1 MPTVLLHGIHVQ
13 PWAHRKRFET
23 GYAQRPVSLFALIV
37 RVLSFATALDA
48 VGSAETEQELP
59 DGSTVGDLIGRLTA
73 LYPALEP
80 LWPRLAVAVD
90 GEVAADRTASL
101 HDGAEVALLPPVSG
115 GSCGV
120 AGGRLRDGAVDADT
134 VEAVRASVEDD
145 GKGAVV
151 VFVGNVRNSFGGRPV
166 ERITYSAYR
175 AMAER
180 RVGRIV
186 RELEAAEPGTRVA
199 IVHGLGTLEVGD
211 ASVVIATA
219 SAHRQGAYETNRL
232 ALERLKAEV
241 PIWKREH
248 YTDGNSAWREE
259 EPLE

>member
-1 MPTVLLHGIHVQ
+1 M
-13 PWAHRKRFET
+13 
-23 GYAQRPVSLFALIV
+23 
-37 RVLSFATALDA
+37 LSFATALDA
-48 VGSAETEQELP
+48 VGRAEMEHELA
-59 DGSTVGDLIGRLTA
+59 DGSTVADLVERLTA
-73 LYPALEP
+73 AHPGLEP

-90 GEVAADRTASL
+90 GEVASDRTAPL
-101 HDGAEVALLPPVSG
+101 RDGAEVALLPPVSG
-115 GSCGV
+115 GSCG
-120 AGGRLRDGAVDADT
+120 ASAGRLHNGAVGADT
-134 VEAVRASVEDD
+134 VSSVRAGVEDS

-151 VFVGNVRNSFGGRPV
+151 VFVGNVRDSFGGRPV
-166 ERITYSAYR
+166 ERITYSAYP

-180 RVGRIV
+180 RLERIV
-186 RELEAAEPGTRVA
+186 RELEAAEPGTRVD

-219 SAHRQGAYETNRL
+219 SAHRQQAYETNRV

-248 YTDGNSAWREE
+248 YADGKFAWREE

>member
-1 MPTVLLHGIHVQ
+1 M
-13 PWAHRKRFET
+13 
-23 GYAQRPVSLFALIV
+23 IV

-48 VGSAETEQELP
+48 VGSAETEHDLP
-59 DGSTVGDLIGRLTA
+59 EGSTVADLIERLTA
-73 LYPALEP
+73 AYPALEP

-90 GEVAADRTASL
+90 GEVAGDRCAPL
-101 HDGAEVALLPPVSG
+101 HDGTEVALLPPVSG
-115 GSCGV
+115 GSPGSFGSSES
-120 AGGRLRDGAVDADT
+120 AGPPGSCDAAAGRLRDGAVDADT
-134 VEAVRASVEDD
+134 VSSVRAGVEDA

-151 VFVGNVRNSFGGRPV
+151 VFVGNVRNSFGGRSV
-166 ERITYSAYR
+166 ERITYSAYP

-180 RVGRIV
+180 RLERIV
-186 RELEAAEPGTRVA
+186 NELEAVESGTRVE

-219 SAHRQGAYETNRL
+219 SAHRRQAYEVNRL

-248 YTDGNSAWREE
+248 YADGKSAWREE

>member
-1 MPTVLLHGIHVQ
+1 M
-13 PWAHRKRFET
+13 
-23 GYAQRPVSLFALIV
+23 
-37 RVLSFATALDA
+37 LSFATALDA
-48 VGSAETEQELP
+48 VGSAETEHELP
-59 DGSTVGDLIGRLTA
+59 DGSTIADLVERLSA
-73 LYPALEP
+73 AYPDLAA

-90 GEVAADRTASL
+90 GEVAADRAAPL

-115 GSCGV
+115 GSCG
-120 AGGRLRDGAVDADT
+120 ATSGRLRDGAVDAET
-134 VEAVRASVEDD
+134 VAAARAGVEDA

-166 ERITYSAYR
+166 ERITYSAYP

-180 RVGRIV
+180 RLERIV
-186 RELEAAEPGTRVA
+186 RELEAAEPGTRVE

-219 SAHRQGAYETNRL
+219 SAHRRQAYDTNRL

-248 YTDGNSAWREE
+248 YRGGQSAWREE
-259 EPLE
+259 EPLG

>member
-1 MPTVLLHGIHVQ
+1 M
-13 PWAHRKRFET
+13 
-23 GYAQRPVSLFALIV
+23 
-37 RVLSFATALDA
+37 LSFATALDA
-48 VGSAETEQELP
+48 VGSAETEHELP
-59 DGSTVGDLIGRLTA
+59 DGSTIADLIERLTA
-73 LYPALEP
+73 AYPNLAP

-90 GEVAADRTASL
+90 GEVAADRAAPL

-115 GSCGV
+115 GSCG
-120 AGGRLRDGAVDADT
+120 AIAGRLRDGAVDAET
-134 VEAVRASVEDD
+134 VAAVRAGVEDA

-166 ERITYSAYR
+166 ERITYSAYP

-180 RVGRIV
+180 RLERIV
-186 RELEAAEPGTRVA
+186 SELEAAEPGTRVE

-219 SAHRQGAYETNRL
+219 SAHRRQAYDTNRL
-232 ALERLKAEV
+232 ALERIKAEV

-248 YTDGNSAWREE
+248 YRDGQSAWREE
-259 EPLE
+259 ESLG

>member
-1 MPTVLLHGIHVQ
+1 MAFPELEVSGETIPLLAFRV
-13 PWAHRKRFET
+13 
-23 GYAQRPVSLFALIV
+23 LIV

-48 VGSAETEQELP
+48 VGSAETEHDLP
-59 DGSTVGDLIGRLTA
+59 DGSTVADLIERLTVA
-73 LYPALEP
+73 YPALES

-90 GEVAADRTASL
+90 GEVAGDRTVSL

-115 GSCGV
+115 GSCG
-120 AGGRLRDGAVDADT
+120 AGAGRLRDGHVDADT
-134 VEAVRASVEDD
+134 VSSVRAGVEDA

-166 ERITYSAYR
+166 ERITYSAYP

-180 RVGRIV
+180 RLERIV
-186 RELEAAEPGTRVA
+186 HELEAAEPGTRVE

-219 SAHRQGAYETNRL
+219 SAHRRQAYEVNRL

-248 YTDGNSAWREE
+248 YADGKSAWREE
-259 EPLE
+259 EPLD

>member
-1 MPTVLLHGIHVQ
+1 M
-13 PWAHRKRFET
+13 
-23 GYAQRPVSLFALIV
+23 
-37 RVLSFATALDA
+37 LSFATALDA
-48 VGSAETEQELP
+48 VGSAETEHDLP
-59 DGSTVGDLIGRLTA
+59 DGATIADLVERLTA
-73 LYPALEP
+73 AYPAIEP

-90 GEVAADRTASL
+90 GEVAADRAAPL

-115 GSCGV
+115 GSCG
-120 AGGRLRDGAVDADT
+120 AGAGRLRDGAVDADT
-134 VEAVRASVEDD
+134 VSSVRARVEDA

-166 ERITYSAYR
+166 ERITYSAYP

-180 RVGRIV
+180 RLERIV
-186 RELEAAEPGTRVA
+186 NELEATEPGTRVE

-219 SAHRQGAYETNRL
+219 SAHRRQAYDINRL

-248 YTDGNSAWREE
+248 YADGASSWREE

>member
-1 MPTVLLHGIHVQ
+1 
-13 PWAHRKRFET
+13 
-23 GYAQRPVSLFALIV
+23 
-37 RVLSFATALDA
+37 VLSFATALDA
-48 VGSAETEQELP
+48 VGRAETEVELR
-59 DGSTVGDLIGRLTA
+59 DGSTIADLVERLTA
-73 LYPALEP
+73 AHPGLES
-80 LWPRLAVAVD
+80 LWPRLAIAVD
-90 GEVAADRTASL
+90 GEVAADRAAPL
-101 HDGAEVALLPPVSG
+101 HDGTEVALLPPVSG
-115 GSCGV
+115 GSCG
-120 AGGRLRDGAVDADT
+120 AAPSRLRDGAVEADT
-134 VEAVRASVEDD
+134 VSSVRAGVEDA

-166 ERITYSAYR
+166 ERITYSAYP

-180 RVGRIV
+180 RLERIV
-186 RELEAAEPGTRVA
+186 REIEAAEPGTRVE

-219 SAHRQGAYETNRL
+219 SAHRRQAYEVNRL

-248 YTDGNSAWREE
+248 YADGKSRWREE

>member
-1 MPTVLLHGIHVQ
+1 M
-13 PWAHRKRFET
+13 
-23 GYAQRPVSLFALIV
+23 IV

-48 VGSAETEQELP
+48 VGSAETEHDLP
-59 DGSTVGDLIGRLTA
+59 DGSTVADLVERLTA
-73 LYPALEP
+73 AYPALEP

-90 GEVAADRTASL
+90 GEVATDRSAPL

-115 GSCGV
+115 GSCSVG
-120 AGGRLRDGAVDADT
+120 AGRLRDGAVDADT
-134 VEAVRASVEDD
+134 VSAVRGGVEDA

-151 VFVGNVRNSFGGRPV
+151 VFVGNVRDSFGGRPV
-166 ERITYSAYR
+166 ERITYSAYP

-180 RVGRIV
+180 RLERIV
-186 RELEAAEPGTRVA
+186 NELEAAEPGARVD

-219 SAHRQGAYETNRL
+219 SAHRRQAYETNRL

-248 YTDGNSAWREE
+248 YADGKSAWREE

>member
-1 MPTVLLHGIHVQ
+1 M
-13 PWAHRKRFET
+13 
-23 GYAQRPVSLFALIV
+23 
-37 RVLSFATALDA
+37 LSFATALDA
-48 VGSAETEQELP
+48 VGRSETEHELP
-59 DGSTVGDLIGRLTA
+59 DGSTVADLVERLTA
-73 LYPALEP
+73 AYPTLEH

-90 GEVAADRTASL
+90 GEVARDRAAPL

-115 GSCGV
+115 GSCTDGV
-120 AGGRLRDGAVDADT
+120 GRLRDGAVDADT
-134 VEAVRASVEDD
+134 VATARAGVEDA

-151 VFVGNVRNSFGGRPV
+151 VFVGNVRNSFGGRSV
-166 ERITYSAYR
+166 ERITYSAYP

-180 RVGRIV
+180 RLERIV
-186 RELEAAEPGTRVA
+186 RELENSEPGTRVE

-219 SAHRQGAYETNRL
+219 SAHRQQAYETNRL

-248 YTDGNSAWREE
+248 YRDGESAWREE
-259 EPLE
+259 EPLA

>member
-1 MPTVLLHGIHVQ
+1 M
-13 PWAHRKRFET
+13 
-23 GYAQRPVSLFALIV
+23 
-37 RVLSFATALDA
+37 LSFATALDA
-48 VGSAETEQELP
+48 VGSAETEHELA
-59 DGSTVGDLIGRLTA
+59 DGSTIADLIEGLTA
-73 LYPALEP
+73 AYPDLAA

-90 GEVAADRTASL
+90 GEVASDRATPL

-115 GSCGV
+115 GSCG
-120 AGGRLRDGAVDADT
+120 ATSGRLRDGAVDEAT
-134 VEAVRASVEDD
+134 VSAVRAGVEDA

-166 ERITYSAYR
+166 ERITYSAYP

-180 RVGRIV
+180 RLERIV
-186 RELEAAEPGTRVA
+186 RELEAAEPGTRVE

-219 SAHRQGAYETNRL
+219 SAHRRQAYDTNRL

-248 YTDGNSAWREE
+248 YRGGQSAWREE
-259 EPLE
+259 EPLG

>member
-1 MPTVLLHGIHVQ
+1 M
-13 PWAHRKRFET
+13 
-23 GYAQRPVSLFALIV
+23 IV

-48 VGSAETEQELP
+48 VGSAETEHDLP
-59 DGSTVGDLIGRLTA
+59 DGSTVADLVERLTA
-73 LYPALEP
+73 AHPGLEA
-80 LWPRLAVAVD
+80 LWPRLAVAID
-90 GEVAADRTASL
+90 GEVAGDRTATL

-115 GSCGV
+115 GSCG
-120 AGGRLRDGAVDADT
+120 AGARRLRDGAVDADT
-134 VEAVRASVEDD
+134 VSSVRAGVEDA

-166 ERITYSAYR
+166 ERITYSAYP
-175 AMAER
+175 AMAEKR
-180 RVGRIV
+180 LERIV
-186 RELEAAEPGTRVA
+186 NELEAAEHGARVE

-219 SAHRQGAYETNRL
+219 SAHRRQAYEVNRL

-248 YTDGNSAWREE
+248 YADGESSWREE
-259 EPLE
+259 EPLG

>member
-1 MPTVLLHGIHVQ
+1 M
-13 PWAHRKRFET
+13 
-23 GYAQRPVSLFALIV
+23 
-37 RVLSFATALDA
+37 LSFATALDA
-48 VGSAETEQELP
+48 VGSAEMEHDLP
-59 DGSTVGDLIGRLTA
+59 DGSTVADLVERLTA
-73 LYPALEP
+73 AYPGLES

-90 GEVAADRTASL
+90 GEVAGDRTAPL

-115 GSCGV
+115 GSCG
-120 AGGRLRDGAVDADT
+120 AGTGRLREGPVDADT
-134 VEAVRASVEDD
+134 VSAVRAAIEGA

-151 VFVGNVRNSFGGRPV
+151 VFVGNVRNSFGDRPV
-166 ERITYSAYR
+166 ERITYSAYP

-180 RVGRIV
+180 RLERIV
-186 RELEAAEPGTRVA
+186 NELEAAEPGTRVEV
-199 IVHGLGTLEVGD
+199 VHGLGTLEVGE

-219 SAHRQGAYETNRL
+219 SAHRRQAYDVNRL

-248 YTDGNSAWREE
+248 YADGESSWREE

>member
-1 MPTVLLHGIHVQ
+1 M
-13 PWAHRKRFET
+13 
-23 GYAQRPVSLFALIV
+23 
-37 RVLSFATALDA
+37 LSFATALDA
-48 VGSAETEQELP
+48 VGSAETEHDLP
-59 DGSTVGDLIGRLTA
+59 DGSTVADLVERLTA
-73 LYPALEP
+73 EHPALES

-90 GEVAADRTASL
+90 GEVAGDRTVTL

-115 GSCGV
+115 GSCG
-120 AGGRLRDGAVDADT
+120 AGRLRDGPVDADT
-134 VEAVRASVEDD
+134 VSAVRAGVEDA

-166 ERITYSAYR
+166 ERITYSAYP

-180 RVGRIV
+180 RLERIV
-186 RELEAAEPGTRVA
+186 NELEGAKPGTRVEV
-199 IVHGLGTLEVGD
+199 VHGLGTLEVGD

-219 SAHRQGAYETNRL
+219 SAHRRQAYEVNRL

-248 YTDGNSAWREE
+248 YADGISAWREE

>member
-1 MPTVLLHGIHVQ
+1 M
-13 PWAHRKRFET
+13 
-23 GYAQRPVSLFALIV
+23 
-37 RVLSFATALDA
+37 LSFATALDA
-48 VGSAETEQELP
+48 VGSAETEHELP
-59 DGSTVGDLIGRLTA
+59 DGSTIADLIERLTA
-73 LYPALEP
+73 VYPDLAL

-90 GEVAADRTASL
+90 GEVAADRAAPL

-115 GSCGV
+115 GSCG
-120 AGGRLRDGAVDADT
+120 ATSGRLRDGAVDAET
-134 VEAVRASVEDD
+134 VAAARAGVEDA

-151 VFVGNVRNSFGGRPV
+151 MFVGNVRNSFGGRPV
-166 ERITYSAYR
+166 ERITYSAYP

-180 RVGRIV
+180 RLERIV
-186 RELEAAEPGTRVA
+186 NELEAAEAGTRVE

-219 SAHRQGAYETNRL
+219 SAHRRQAYEANRL

-248 YTDGNSAWREE
+248 YRDGESAWREE
-259 EPLE
+259 EPLG

>member
-1 MPTVLLHGIHVQ
+1 M
-13 PWAHRKRFET
+13 
-23 GYAQRPVSLFALIV
+23 
-37 RVLSFATALDA
+37 LSFATALDA
-48 VGSAETEQELP
+48 VGSAETEHELP
-59 DGSTVGDLIGRLTA
+59 DGSTIADLIERLTA
-73 LYPALEP
+73 AYPNLAP

-90 GEVAADRTASL
+90 GEVAADRAAPL

-115 GSCGV
+115 GSCGPT
-120 AGGRLRDGAVDADT
+120 AGRLRDGAVDADT
-134 VEAVRASVEDD
+134 VAAVRAGVEDT

-166 ERITYSAYR
+166 ERITYSAYP

-180 RVGRIV
+180 RLERIV
-186 RELEAAEPGTRVA
+186 SELEAAEPGTRVE

-219 SAHRQGAYETNRL
+219 SAHRRQAYDTNRL
-232 ALERLKAEV
+232 ALERIKAEV

-248 YTDGNSAWREE
+248 YRDGQSAWREE
-259 EPLE
+259 EPLG

>member
-1 MPTVLLHGIHVQ
+1 M
-13 PWAHRKRFET
+13 
-23 GYAQRPVSLFALIV
+23 
-37 RVLSFATALDA
+37 LSFATALDA
-48 VGSAETEQELP
+48 VGSAETEHELP
-59 DGSTVGDLIGRLTA
+59 DGSTIVDLIEGLTA
-73 LYPALEP
+73 AYPGLAS

-90 GEVAADRTASL
+90 GEVAADRVAPL

-115 GSCGV
+115 GSCG
-120 AGGRLRDGAVDADT
+120 ATAGRLRDGAVNEAT
-134 VEAVRASVEDD
+134 VSEVRAAVEDA

-151 VFVGNVRNSFGGRPV
+151 VFVGNVRNSFVGRPV
-166 ERITYSAYR
+166 ERITYSAYP

-180 RVGRIV
+180 RLERIV
-186 RELEAAEPGTRVA
+186 RELEAAEPGTRVE

-219 SAHRQGAYETNRL
+219 SAHRRQAYDTNRL

-248 YTDGNSAWREE
+248 YRDGQSAWREE
-259 EPLE
+259 EALK

>member
-1 MPTVLLHGIHVQ
+1 M
-13 PWAHRKRFET
+13 
-23 GYAQRPVSLFALIV
+23 
-37 RVLSFATALDA
+37 LSFATALDA
-48 VGSAETEQELP
+48 VGSAETEHELP
-59 DGSTVGDLIGRLTA
+59 DGSTIADLIEGLTA
-73 LYPALEP
+73 AYPTLAP

-90 GEVAADRTASL
+90 GEVATDRSAPL

-115 GSCGV
+115 GSCG
-120 AGGRLRDGAVDADT
+120 AGAGRLRDGAVDADT
-134 VEAVRASVEDD
+134 VSAVRSSVEDT

-151 VFVGNVRNSFGGRPV
+151 VFVGNVRNSFGDRPV
-166 ERITYSAYR
+166 ERITYSAYP

-180 RVGRIV
+180 RLERIV
-186 RELEAAEPGTRVA
+186 HDLEAAEPGTRVE

-219 SAHRQGAYETNRL
+219 SAHRRQAYDTNRL

-248 YTDGNSAWREE
+248 YRDGQSAWREE
-259 EPLE
+259 EPLG

>member
-1 MPTVLLHGIHVQ
+1 M
-13 PWAHRKRFET
+13 
-23 GYAQRPVSLFALIV
+23 
-37 RVLSFATALDA
+37 LSFATALDA
-48 VGSAETEQELP
+48 VGSAETEVDLP
-59 DGSTVGDLIGRLTA
+59 DGSTVADLIERLTA
-73 LYPALEP
+73 TYPDLAP

-90 GEVAADRTASL
+90 GEVAGDRCAPL
-101 HDGAEVALLPPVSG
+101 DDGAEVALLPPVSG
-115 GSCGV
+115 GSPGSSDPSGSSESPGPPGSSESRG
-120 AGGRLRDGAVDADT
+120 AAPGRLRDGALDADT
-134 VEAVRASVEDD
+134 VSAARAGVEDA

-166 ERITYSAYR
+166 ERITYSAYP

-180 RVGRIV
+180 RLERIV
-186 RELEAAEPGTRVA
+186 SELEATEPGTRVE

-219 SAHRQGAYETNRL
+219 SAHRQQAYATNRV

-248 YTDGNSAWREE
+248 YADGKSAWREE

>member
-1 MPTVLLHGIHVQ
+1 M
-13 PWAHRKRFET
+13 
-23 GYAQRPVSLFALIV
+23 
-37 RVLSFATALDA
+37 LSFATALDA
-48 VGSAETEQELP
+48 VGSAETEHELP
-59 DGSTVGDLIGRLTA
+59 DGGTVADLIERLTA
-73 LYPALEP
+73 EYPALEA

-90 GEVAADRTASL
+90 GEVATDRAAPL
-101 HDGAEVALLPPVSG
+101 HDGTEVALLPPVSG
-115 GSCGV
+115 GSCG
-120 AGGRLRDGAVDADT
+120 AGAGRLRDGAVDADT
-134 VEAVRASVEDD
+134 VSAVRARVEDA

-166 ERITYSAYR
+166 ERITYSAYP

-180 RVGRIV
+180 RLERIV
-186 RELEAAEPGTRVA
+186 NELEAAEPGTRVD

-219 SAHRQGAYETNRL
+219 AAHRRQAYETNRV

-248 YTDGNSAWREE
+248 YADGASAWREE
-259 EPLE
+259 EPLG